1 MKKFISFCK
10 KFSNS
15 VNESNAY
22 AFAASAAYFIFLSFV
37 PIVMLVTS
45 ILPLTNLNVHLI
57 AGKYDEFVPAYLLS
71 FLREIYS
78 EHNGTSIALI
88 SISAFMT
95 LWVSGKGFWA
105 LMNGLNSAYM
115 VKEKRNFVY
124 LRFWGSLYTIIFIVL
139 IVFSLAIL
147 VCGKV
152 LGTYIKQHFPF
163 MENIIDFLMQFRF
176 LYGWIILT
184 FAFQMVYTFIPNVKL
199 KFFQQLPGALFS
211 SIGWTVFSFAFS
223 IYIKYSG
230 GFTMY
235 GSLAAIIIMLFWL
248 YYVMYILIIGGIIN
262 HFFCAWLLTR
272 REKGGKA

>member
-262 HFFCAWLLTR
+262 HFFCAWLLAR